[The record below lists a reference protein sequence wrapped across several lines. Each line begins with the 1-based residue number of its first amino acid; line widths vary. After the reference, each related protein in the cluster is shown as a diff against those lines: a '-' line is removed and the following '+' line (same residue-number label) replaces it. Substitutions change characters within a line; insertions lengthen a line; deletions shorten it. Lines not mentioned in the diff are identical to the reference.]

1 MQELEIDGKKI
12 EVSAG
17 DEQGHLGRIVWYSVS
32 SEPVRFEDLEEAL
45 NQAAVPKELFPK
57 RTRPVDAFKDAVR
70 TIARK
75 DYIVEYDTIDGKK
88 DFTTM
93 LIATKE
99 VDKAWD
105 GLPVR
110 MRVRF
115 DAGTNTIL
123 PTHDDRI
130 VGGYL
135 NQEWRERME
144 ELFGRIQRR
153 FDILKQS
160 YTDKDIR
167 TMLSTTLRSCYAIM
181 LKRHGG
187 IYFVPES
194 YAGIPERLSYAIKLL
209 NQTVGGDRYEMVAVP
224 VVNREEERETLIFKY
239 EKETRQRID
248 DLLVRASARVDSGE
262 PIYPSHYKQMLE
274 EIHYLEEQRGYYE
287 DLLESD
293 MSKVEIEF
301 DVLKQKMRDLA
312 ELVKEKKE
320 PSAEG

>member
-45 NQAAVPKELFPK
+45 RQAAVPKELFPK

-75 DYIVEYDTIDGKK
+75 DYVVEYDITPDGKK

-93 LIATKE
+93 VIASRE
-99 VDKAWD
+99 VDTYKDA
-105 GLPVR
+105 LPVKL
-110 MRVRF
+110 RVKF
-115 DAGTNTIL
+115 DPSLNTIVPIANGSGL
-123 PTHDDRI
+123 GPMLDLFDRI
-130 VGGYL
+130 H
-135 NQEWRERME
+135 
-144 ELFGRIQRR
+144 RR
-153 FDILKQS
+153 FDTLKKS

-167 TMLSTTLRSCYAIM
+167 TMLSKTLRSCYAIM

-194 YAGIPERLSYAIKLL
+194 YAAIPERLSYAIKLL
-209 NQTVGGDRYEMVAVP
+209 NQTVGGNRYEMVAVP
-224 VVNREEERETLIFKY
+224 VVNRDEERETLIFKY

-274 EIHYLEEQRGYYE
+274 EVQYLEKQRSYYE
-287 DLLESD
+287 ELLESD

-301 DVLKQKMRDLA
+301 DVLKKKMRDLA
-312 ELVKEKKE
+312 EFVKEKK